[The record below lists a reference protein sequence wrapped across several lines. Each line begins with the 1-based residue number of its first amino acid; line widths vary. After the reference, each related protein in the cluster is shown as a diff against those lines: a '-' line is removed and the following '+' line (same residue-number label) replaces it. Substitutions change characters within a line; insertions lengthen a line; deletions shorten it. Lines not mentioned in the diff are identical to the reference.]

1 MQQLVF
7 VTVFLGLIAGRQPVE
22 LLAPAD
28 AARVELRLDGQTVAT
43 LTRPPWKTSVDFGE
57 ALLPHRLEAIALDAS
72 GVVLGSV
79 VQKVNAA
86 TEAKELQLA
95 IEDKRA
101 RIIWSHLDAAKPEAI
116 RATIDGKRVE
126 VGPDLTIELPRGGD
140 ERVHLL
146 EVSVRTAQQERDAQ
160 LVFGPI
166 FTDTTSA
173 ALTAVPVRVR
183 SKSARLSDVS
193 VSAGERGL
201 RAVALEDLPAQVIVI
216 RDPSPDEAATRLKP
230 FARDRESA
238 GIVQGW
244 SQRRGGQSTGTTEAA
259 GGVGTEFDTAFALAL
274 SDQVRFLWPV
284 GRAGRGELKSMLF
297 YPSPWFSASDRV
309 DLRGLL
315 TGLSVGLSSNEKRYA
330 DAVAVA
336 ALQGAQ
342 SQRPRAVVLITG
354 ADVKDSSRLTPAAV
368 RAYADRLGVP
378 LLVWSL
384 TANAPAEWGPATK
397 IDSPANLRKA
407 VHALK
412 QELDAQRVLWV
423 EGDYLPH
430 EVAVRGASVETLVRP

>member
-7 VTVFLGLIAGRQPVE
+7 VTVFLGLIAGTQPVE
-22 LLAPAD
+22 LVAPAD
-28 AARVELRLDGQTVAT
+28 AARVEVRLDGQTVAT
-43 LTRPPWKTSVDFGE
+43 LTRPPWKTSVDFGDG
-57 ALLPHRLEAIALDAS
+57 LLPHRLEAVALDAS
-72 GVVLGSV
+72 GVVLGTA

-95 IEDKRA
+95 LDGSRA
-101 RIIWSHLDAAKPEAI
+101 RILWSHLDVAKPEAI

-126 VGPDLTIELPRGGD
+126 VGSDLTIDLPRGGD

-146 EVSVRTAQQERDAQ
+146 EVSVRTAQLERDAQ

-166 FTDTTSA
+166 FTDASSA
-173 ALTAVPVRVR
+173 ALTAVPVRLR
-183 SKSARLSDVS
+183 AKSARLGDVS
-193 VSAGERGL
+193 VFAGERAL

-216 RDPSPDEAATRLKP
+216 RDPSPEEASTRLKQ

-244 SQRRGGQSTGTTEAA
+244 SQRRGGQSTGTTEAS
-259 GGVGTEFDTAFALAL
+259 GPVGTEFDSGFALAL

-284 GRAGRGELKSMLF
+284 GRAGKGELKSMLF
-297 YPSPWFSASDRV
+297 YPSPWFSAGDRV

-315 TGLSVGLSSNEKRYA
+315 TGLAVGLSSNEKRYA

-336 ALQGAQ
+336 VLQAAQ
-342 SQRPRAVVLITG
+342 SQRPRAVVLIAG
-354 ADVKDSSRLTPAAV
+354 AEMNDKSRLTPAAV

-384 TANAPAEWGPATK
+384 APNPPSEWGPATK
-397 IDSPANLRKA
+397 IDAPQALRKA
-407 VHALK
+407 VHALR

-423 EGDYLPH
+423 EGDWLPH
-430 EVAVRGASVETLVRP
+430 EVAVKGTAVEPLAR